1 MGRKLFV
8 FTKEKTITSYATNFM
23 LNTWY
28 DVTKEL
34 VEGQDDVY
42 TTQILAL
49 VGAQELFDEIYVD
62 NEIIWPNEKQH
73 ITNKEL
79 RPEHNLSRLV
89 GCWYRYKKEGELV

>member
-8 FTKEKTITSYATNFM
+8 FTKKELISFYATNFM

-34 VEGQDDVY
+34 KEGHDDVY

-49 VGAQELFDEIYVD
+49 AGAQENFEEIYID
-62 NEIIWPNEKQH
+62 NEIIWPNEKQD

-79 RPEHNLSRLV
+79 RFTLDLSRLV
-89 GCWYRYKKEGELV
+89 GCWYRYTKEGEPI

>member
-34 VEGQDDVY
+34 VEGHDDVY
-42 TTQILAL
+42 TIQILAL
-49 VGAQELFDEIYVD
+49 VGAQEWFEEIYVD

>member
-8 FTKEKTITSYATNFM
+8 FTKKESISSYATNFM

-34 VEGQDDVY
+34 KEGHDDVY

-49 VGAQELFDEIYVD
+49 AGAQELFEEIYID

-79 RPEHNLSRLV
+79 RPTHNLAKLV
-89 GCWYRYKKEGELV
+89 GCWYRYIKEGEPV

>member
-8 FTKEKTITSYATNFM
+8 FTKEKSITSYATNFM